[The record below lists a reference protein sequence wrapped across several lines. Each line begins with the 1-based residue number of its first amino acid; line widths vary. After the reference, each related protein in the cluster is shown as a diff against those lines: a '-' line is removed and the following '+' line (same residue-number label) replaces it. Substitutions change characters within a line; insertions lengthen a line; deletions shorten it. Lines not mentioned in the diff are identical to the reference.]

1 MWSWPVAFEF
11 RWKHRVEFAETDM
24 AGIVHFSNYF
34 RYMEMAEHAFLRSLG
49 LTVHSQNGEAAVT
62 WPRVRA
68 ECSFKSPLTF
78 EEEVEVHLLVRKK
91 SNRTITYGFRLL
103 KDDGV
108 LVAVGSTT
116 AVCALLEGAEKRLTA
131 IPIPP
136 WIGEKIEAAPAEL
149 LET

>member
-1 MWSWPVAFEF
+1 MAFEF

-49 LTVHSQNGEAAVT
+49 LTVHLQNGAAT
-62 WPRVRA
+62 ISWPRVRA

-91 SNRTITYGFRLL
+91 TNRTITYNFRLV
-103 KDDGV
+103 KDDDV

-116 AVCALLEGAEKRLTA
+116 AVCTLIEGEEKRLTA
-131 IPIPP
+131 IPIPQ
-136 WIGEKIEAAPAEL
+136 WIGEKIETAPAEL